1 MIEQL
6 LFWTCLVAVVAG
18 ALGAATVR
26 NLIHAGLLLGI
37 SLVGV
42 AGLYLFL
49 HAEYLACIQLIVYVG
64 GILVLVI
71 FATLFS
77 ADIMGE
83 RQRGVWWQQ
92 VLGGFAAVLAA
103 AVSVRLAQVVLIGHG
118 PGLTTSATTIAPDHL
133 GGGGI
138 GALLLGDW
146 LVPFLAAGLL
156 LTVVLIAAVAIVL
169 RHQAARPASNGG
181 DVRKP
186 SSSSSASP

>member
-1 MIEQL
+1 MEQL
-6 LFWTCLVAVVAG
+6 LFWTCVVAVVTG
-18 ALGAATVR
+18 ALGAATAR

-37 SLVGV
+37 SLVGI

-77 ADIMGE
+77 ADIMGA
-83 RQRGVWWQQ
+83 RQRTVWWQQ
-92 VLGGFAAVLAA
+92 VLGGAASLLAAVVAL
-103 AVSVRLAQVVLIGHG
+103 RLAQVVLIGHG
-118 PGLTTSATTIAPDHL
+118 PGLNTVTTGVAPDHL

-146 LVPFLAAGLL
+146 LVPFLAAGVL

-169 RHQAARPASNGG
+169 RHQRARPTTSVPPAAPPGL
-181 DVRKP
+181 R
-186 SSSSSASP
+186 